1 MKATKGGIKMWY
13 MDPDIPA
20 IALFKQISCMMDEQA
35 KRVFAKFDMKL
46 WQAGILL
53 ALSGKELSQKEL
65 AERMNVTPSTI
76 TTSIQKMER
85 EGYVVRCPDSKDQRV
100 MRLSVTEK
108 SHKYLENLGKV
119 GEALDETVF
128 SGMSME
134 EKIILKRLLMQVC
147 DNLNKAEE
155 EERERAA
162 KEKMREHQARM
173 QECEKRM
180 QEYET
185 KVQEFKD
192 KMQKYKKYGDFS
204 DL

>member
-1 MKATKGGIKMWY
+1 MWY
-13 MDPDIPA
+13 MDPDVPA
-20 IALFKQISCMMDEQA
+20 IALFKQISYMMDEQA
-35 KRVFAKFDMKL
+35 KRTFARFDMKP

-119 GEALDETVF
+119 GSTLDKVIF
-128 SGMSME
+128 SGMSVE
-134 EKIILKRLLMQVC
+134 EKIVLKRLMIQIC
-147 DNLNKAEE
+147 DNLCKAEE

-162 KEKMREHQARM
+162 KEKMQEHQARM

-180 QEYET
+180 QEYEA

-192 KMQKYKKYGDFS
+192 KMQEYKKYGDFG

>member
-1 MKATKGGIKMWY
+1 
-13 MDPDIPA
+13 
-20 IALFKQISCMMDEQA
+20 
-35 KRVFAKFDMKL
+35 
-46 WQAGILL
+46 
-53 ALSGKELSQKEL
+53 
-65 AERMNVTPSTI
+65 
-76 TTSIQKMER
+76 
-85 EGYVVRCPDSKDQRV
+85 